1 MSELQTEIDEITE
14 TDGVELGTGTTG
26 SDLATDSAAE
36 REEKDPA
43 VVAQEKA
50 QKAINKQ
57 HAKYRE
63 EERKRIAAESAK
75 SDLESRLAELEAK
88 DSAVV
93 IPPMP
98 DAYDENFT
106 ALMADRDTAIR
117 QKAEID
123 AKQSVNDANEAGVR
137 KAAEVAEKERV
148 SGLLGSFD
156 KRISALGLKSEE
168 VGKAVAIVADY
179 GISPEVGEFIL
190 NDEDGPLITQYL
202 AANPLKLDEL
212 RGMSPIQAALAI
224 NSDIR
229 SAAAT
234 LKPVATD
241 TPDPAETLSGRGATE
256 KTHPLLNGAT
266 FT

>member
-1 MSELQTEIDEITE
+1 MSELQTDDNGVNDE
-14 TDGVELGTGTTG
+14 VEAETGTAG

-88 DSAVV
+88 DSTVV

-106 ALMADRDTAIR
+106 ALMAERDAAIR
-117 QKAEID
+117 REAEID
-123 AKQSVNDANEAGVR
+123 AQQSVSDANASAQR
-137 KAAEVAEKERV
+137 KAAEGSEKERV
-148 SGLLGSFD
+148 NGLLGSFD
-156 KRISALGLKSEE
+156 NRISALGLKPEE

-190 NDEDGPLITQYL
+190 GDEDGPLITQYL
-202 AANPLKLDEL
+202 AANPLELDEL
-212 RGMSPIQAALAI
+212 RGMSAIQAALKI

-229 SAAAT
+229 SSAAM
-234 LKPVATD
+234 LKPTASGA
-241 TPDPAETLSGRGATE
+241 PDPAETLNGRGATE
-256 KTHPLLNGAT
+256 KVHPLLKGTT
-266 FT
+266 FV